1 MLKIS
6 GVVVLYHPDSTIVES
21 IQSYIDF
28 IDKLYV
34 IDNSDFI
41 DHELVGSIE
50 KIHKSIYVNNNG
62 NQGIANALNVG
73 IGMAIVD
80 GSGWV
85 LTMDQDSSFGQ
96 GMLENMI
103 EWLEGNDA
111 GDVGIMSPVH
121 KITNEK
127 ARKSTDVVDV
137 VSAFA
142 SGNLLN
148 INAYKAVGAFRE
160 DFFIDYVDHEYC
172 LRLKKFNFRVLL
184 NCNSVLN
191 HSLGAS
197 KSINIL
203 GHIVICTNHDFIRRY
218 YITRNRFKVIKM
230 YFFSQPVFCLREIKD
245 FFASWIKIILFE
257 KDVIKKHKAMFLGM
271 AHFLKGKYGKLV
283 YGESRSG

>member
-1 MLKIS
+1 MLSIS
-6 GVVVLYHPDSTIVES
+6 GVIVLYNPEDSVIEN
-21 IQSYIDF
+21 IQSYIGSVDR
-28 IDKLYV
+28 LYV
-34 IDNSDFI
+34 IDNSDAINSYF
-41 DHELVGSIE
+41 VGEI
-50 KIHKSIYVNNNG
+50 KKNNKCTYVDNG
-62 NQGIANALNVG
+62 GNKGIANALNVG

-85 LTMDQDSSFGQ
+85 LTMDQDSSFDQ

-103 EWLEGNDA
+103 EWLEVNDVD
-111 GDVGIMSPVH
+111 DVGVMSPVH

-127 ARKSTDVVDV
+127 ARVSTDVVDV
-137 VSAFA
+137 VSAFT

-148 INAYKAVGAFRE
+148 INVYKTVGAFRE

-172 LRLKKFNFRVLL
+172 LRLKRFNYRVLL

-245 FFASWIKIILFE
+245 FIASWVKIILFE
-257 KDVIKKHKAMFLGM
+257 KDVIKKQKAIFLGM
-271 AHFLKGKYGKLV
+271 THFLKGKYGKLE
-283 YGESRSG
+283 YGESQP